1 MGGGYMGKILRVNL
15 TDKSAKAEPLD
26 PKMAHDFIGGRGF
39 VQKILYDEVP
49 IGADPLGPDNKVVM
63 APGPLSGVFM
73 PASGKIQFG
82 ALSPATGIMGDA
94 NMGGHFSAEIK
105 YAGYDA
111 IIIEGMSDHPCI
123 VVIDDDKV
131 EIRDAARYWGKGSAA
146 AEKMIKDDLGEE
158 AASDV
163 DFIMVTFDPER
174 DTEARMK
181 EYLNFFDPEFIGLR
195 GDDAQTQQFLK
206 DYGVT
211 IKRVEYPNS
220 STGYLIDHTALIYVI
235 DKEGRL
241 RLTYPYGT
249 DPLMIAEDVQHLV
262 KE

>member
-1 MGGGYMGKILRVNL
+1 MNALAQRRNQLIALLVIGVLVAAGVVYWATNRTEAYQFKGGEISPAAAAPPLEL
-15 TDKSAKAEPLD
+15 TDQNGEPFTLAQEEGKVSLIYFGYTTCPD
-26 PKMAHDFIGGRGF
+26 LCPTTLIDF
-39 VQKILYDEVP
+39 
-49 IGADPLGPDNKVVM
+49 
-63 APGPLSGVFM
+63 
-73 PASGKIQFG
+73 
-82 ALSPATGIMGDA
+82 AT
-94 NMGGHFSAEIK
+94 
-105 YAGYDA
+105 
-111 IIIEGMSDHPCI
+111 
-123 VVIDDDKV
+123 V
-131 EIRDAARYWGKGSAA
+131 
-146 AEKMIKDDLGEE
+146 KDDLGEDARE
-158 AASDV
+158 V

-181 EYLNFFDPEFIGLR
+181 EYMNFFDPEFIGLR
-195 GDDAQTQQFLK
+195 GDDGQTEQFLK

-235 DKEGRL
+235 DKEGKL

>member
-1 MGGGYMGKILRVNL
+1 MTILAKRRNQVVALIAIVALIAGGIIYWSTNQ
-15 TDKSAKAEPLD
+15 SEAYQ
-26 PKMAHDFIGGRGF
+26 FNGGE
-39 VQKILYDEVP
+39 I
-49 IGADPLGPDNKVVM
+49 
-63 APGPLSGVFM
+63 
-73 PASGKIQFG
+73 
-82 ALSPATGIMGDA
+82 SP
-94 NMGGHFSAEIK
+94 
-105 YAGYDA
+105 
-111 IIIEGMSDHPCI
+111 P
-123 VVIDDDKV
+123 
-131 EIRDAARYWGKGSAA
+131 AA
-146 AEKMIKDDLGEE
+146 APALELSDQNGEAFTLAQDEGNVSLIYFGYTTCPDLCPTTLNDFAIVKEELGEE

-174 DTEARMK
+174 DTQARMK

-249 DPLMIAEDVQHLV
+249 DPAMIAEDVQHLV
-262 KE
+262 ME

>member
-1 MGGGYMGKILRVNL
+1 MTTSSNRRYQLMALFAILAVVAAGVIYWATNRTEAYEFNGGEISPPAAAPALEL
-15 TDKSAKAEPLD
+15 TDQNGEPFTLGKENGKVSLIYFGYTTCPD
-26 PKMAHDFIGGRGF
+26 LCPTTLNDF
-39 VQKILYDEVP
+39 
-49 IGADPLGPDNKVVM
+49 
-63 APGPLSGVFM
+63 
-73 PASGKIQFG
+73 
-82 ALSPATGIMGDA
+82 T
-94 NMGGHFSAEIK
+94 
-105 YAGYDA
+105 
-111 IIIEGMSDHPCI
+111 I
-123 VVIDDDKV
+123 V
-131 EIRDAARYWGKGSAA
+131 
-146 AEKMIKDDLGEE
+146 KDDLGEA

-174 DTEARMK
+174 DTQERMN

-195 GDDAQTQQFLK
+195 GDDAQTEQFLK

-262 KE
+262 TE

>member
-1 MGGGYMGKILRVNL
+1 MTIL
-15 TDKSAKAEPLD
+15 AKRRNQL
-26 PKMAHDFIGGRGF
+26 
-39 VQKILYDEVP
+39 V
-49 IGADPLGPDNKVVM
+49 
-63 APGPLSGVFM
+63 
-73 PASGKIQFG
+73 
-82 ALSPATGIMGDA
+82 ALIA
-94 NMGGHFSAEIK
+94 
-105 YAGYDA
+105 
-111 IIIEGMSDHPCI
+111 I
-123 VVIDDDKV
+123 VVLIAGGIIYWSTNQSEAYQFNGG
-131 EIRDAARYWGKGSAA
+131 EISPPAA
-146 AEKMIKDDLGEE
+146 APALELSDQNGEAFTLAQDEGNVSLIYFGYTTCPDLCPTTLNDFAIVKEELGEE

-174 DTEARMK
+174 DTQARMK

-249 DPLMIAEDVQHLV
+249 DPAMIAEDVQHLV
-262 KE
+262 ME

>member
-1 MGGGYMGKILRVNL
+1 MTIL
-15 TDKSAKAEPLD
+15 AKRRNQL
-26 PKMAHDFIGGRGF
+26 
-39 VQKILYDEVP
+39 V
-49 IGADPLGPDNKVVM
+49 
-63 APGPLSGVFM
+63 
-73 PASGKIQFG
+73 
-82 ALSPATGIMGDA
+82 ALIA
-94 NMGGHFSAEIK
+94 
-105 YAGYDA
+105 
-111 IIIEGMSDHPCI
+111 I
-123 VVIDDDKV
+123 VVLIAGGIIYWSTNQSEAYQFNGG
-131 EIRDAARYWGKGSAA
+131 EISPPAA
-146 AEKMIKDDLGEE
+146 APALELSDQNGEAFTIAQDEGNVSLIYFGYTTCPDLCPTTLNDFAIVKEELGEE

-174 DTEARMK
+174 DTQARMK

-211 IKRVEYPNS
+211 VNRVDYPNS
-220 STGYLIDHTALIYVI
+220 STGYLLDHTALIYVI

-262 KE
+262 ME

>member
-1 MGGGYMGKILRVNL
+1 MTTSSNRRYQILALAAILVLIAGGVIYWATNRTEAYEFNGGEISPPAAAPALEL
-15 TDKSAKAEPLD
+15 TDQNGEPFTLAQENGKVSLIYFGYTTCPD
-26 PKMAHDFIGGRGF
+26 LCPTTLNDF
-39 VQKILYDEVP
+39 
-49 IGADPLGPDNKVVM
+49 
-63 APGPLSGVFM
+63 
-73 PASGKIQFG
+73 
-82 ALSPATGIMGDA
+82 T
-94 NMGGHFSAEIK
+94 
-105 YAGYDA
+105 
-111 IIIEGMSDHPCI
+111 I
-123 VVIDDDKV
+123 V
-131 EIRDAARYWGKGSAA
+131 
-146 AEKMIKDDLGEE
+146 KDDLGEDV
-158 AASDV
+158 ASDV

-174 DTEARMK
+174 DTQARMK

-195 GDDAQTQQFLK
+195 GDDAQTEQFLK

-262 KE
+262 TE